1 MINSKKRK
9 CNLVNNVFSS
19 DNLDI
24 IFYDLNKRWQIYNRK
39 KSENIGICYQG
50 FVEFF
55 LTYSQ
60 LNFNEKSLEQSIKSM
75 ISHCRLNLKKD
86 FININEDYLDT
97 TDQQSNEQ
105 EMNSRFSN
113 FTATTSGLLCK
124 TPLLEKKKSKKSLFP
139 IFF

>member
-24 IFYDLNKRWQIYNRK
+24 IFYDLNKRWEIYNRK

-60 LNFNEKSLEQSIKSM
+60 LNFNEKSLEQSIKLM

-86 FININEDYLDT
+86 VIET

-105 EMNSRFSN
+105 EMNSRFCN
-113 FTATTSGLLCK
+113 FTATTSGLLMK
-124 TPLLEKKKSKKSLFP
+124 TSLLEKKKSKKSLFP

>member
-1 MINSKKRK
+1 MINSKKIK

-60 LNFNEKSLEQSIKSM
+60 LNFNEKSLEQSIKLM

-86 FININEDYLDT
+86 VIET

-113 FTATTSGLLCK
+113 FTATTSGLLMK
-124 TPLLEKKKSKKSLFP
+124 TSLLEKKKSKKSLFP

>member
-1 MINSKKRK
+1 M
-9 CNLVNNVFSS
+9 
-19 DNLDI
+19 
-24 IFYDLNKRWQIYNRK
+24 YNRK

-86 FININEDYLDT
+86 AIET
-97 TDQQSNEQ
+97 TDQQSIEQ

-124 TPLLEKKKSKKSLFP
+124 TTLLEKKKSKKSLFP